1 MSLVGMLVGGL
12 RMLLGDIRMFLAL
25 GMVALAMVFSS
36 GTVSLRS
43 IFVMLGSLVMFVS
56 SHFNPRRLSA
66 PSLRLQTSTLR
77 IVPECNAI
85 SNSFDAERAVIGGG
99 DPHR

>member
-1 MSLVGMLVGGL
+1 MSLVGMLVGDL
-12 RMLLGDIRMFLAL
+12 RMLLGDIRMLLAR

-43 IFVMLGSLVMFVS
+43 ICSAALFVS

-66 PSLRLQTSTLR
+66 PGRRLKPY
-77 IVPECNAI
+77 V
-85 SNSFDAERAVIGGG
+85 
-99 DPHR
+99 

>member
-1 MSLVGMLVGGL
+1 MLVGGL

-25 GMVALAMVFSS
+25 GMVALTMVFSS

-56 SHFNPRRLSA
+56 SHLNPRRLSA
-66 PSLRLQTSTLR
+66 PSLRLQTCTLR
-77 IVPECNAI
+77 IVPELLQ
-85 SNSFDAERAVIGGG
+85 SNIEFI
-99 DPHR
+99 

>member
-12 RMLLGDIRMFLAL
+12 RMLLGDIRMFLAF
-25 GMVALAMVFSS
+25 GMVALTMVFSS

-56 SHFNPRRLSA
+56 SHF
-66 PSLRLQTSTLR
+66 
-77 IVPECNAI
+77 
-85 SNSFDAERAVIGGG
+85 
-99 DPHR
+99 

>member
-25 GMVALAMVFSS
+25 CMVALAMVFSS

-56 SHFNPRRLSA
+56 SHFHPRRLSA

-77 IVPECNAI
+77 IVPEFLQCNI
-85 SNSFDAERAVIGGG
+85 EFI
-99 DPHR
+99 

>member
-1 MSLVGMLVGGL
+1 MSLVGMLVGSL

-36 GTVSLRS
+36 GTVCLRS
-43 IFVMLGSLVMFVS
+43 VFVMLGSLVMFVS
-56 SHFNPRRLSA
+56 SHFSPRRLSA

-77 IVPECNAI
+77 IVPQVLQCNI
-85 SNSFDAERAVIGGG
+85 
-99 DPHR
+99 

>member
-1 MSLVGMLVGGL
+1 MRLVGMLVGSL

-43 IFVMLGSLVMFVS
+43 MRNGEPSQ
-56 SHFNPRRLSA
+56 HFRDARQPCYVRL
-66 PSLRLQTSTLR
+66 
-77 IVPECNAI
+77 
-85 SNSFDAERAVIGGG
+85 
-99 DPHR
+99 

>member
-1 MSLVGMLVGGL
+1 MLVGGL

-56 SHFNPRRLSA
+56 SVYWWRGRTANERSSCWLVVRLA
-66 PSLRLQTSTLR
+66 KR
-77 IVPECNAI
+77 IEPAI
-85 SNSFDAERAVIGGG
+85 SATSELSF
-99 DPHR
+99 

>member
-43 IFVMLGSLVMFVS
+43 IFVMLGSPVMFVS
-56 SHFNPRRLSA
+56 RHLNPRRLSA
-66 PSLRLQTSTLR
+66 PSL
-77 IVPECNAI
+77 A
-85 SNSFDAERAVIGGG
+85 SNLYLETCS
-99 DPHR
+99 

>member
-66 PSLRLQTSTLR
+66 SQPALQTSTLR
-77 IVPECNAI
+77 IVPEFLQCNI
-85 SNSFDAERAVIGGG
+85 EFI
-99 DPHR
+99 

>member
-1 MSLVGMLVGGL
+1 MSLVAMLVGGL

-66 PSLRLQTSTLR
+66 PACASNLTMR
-77 IVPECNAI
+77 IVPEVLQCNIEFILMLRGRLLVA
-85 SNSFDAERAVIGGG
+85 G
-99 DPHR
+99 PHR